1 MGCLAHRYSL
11 YGIASE
17 DVSECRVSVVDERSD
32 VFAVHDLLEVADDV
46 HVEDVDG
53 EVVLLAH
60 RCGGEVHD
68 FQSAGVDLVVGDVGE
83 LCGGRIFLGVGGVD
97 AVDAGAFEHDVGL
110 NLDAAQ
116 RRAGVGGEVG
126 AARAG
131 REDADVAGLHG
142 LDGAPLGVELAD
154 GLHADG
160 GQDAGLDADCAE
172 GRAEGEGVDDGG
184 AHAHLV
190 AFDAV
195 EAFLRTAEAAEDVA
209 AADDDADL
217 DAHVGHFL
225 DLAGVVGETFGVDA
239 EVLAAHEAFATEFQ

>member
-17 DVSECRVSVVDERSD
+17 AFSDRRVSVVDERSD

-60 RCGGEVHD
+60 RRGGEVHD

-83 LCGGRIFLGVGGVD
+83 LRGGRIFLGVGGVD
-97 AVDAGAFEHDVGL
+97 AVDAGAFEHDVGF

-131 REDADVAGLHG
+131 GEDADVAGLHR

-154 GLHADG
+154 GLHSDG
-160 GQDAGLDADCAE
+160 GQDAGLDADGAE
-172 GRAEGEGVDDGG
+172 SGAEGEGVDDGG

-195 EAFLRTAEAAEDVA
+195 ESFLYSAQSTENVSAADHDSDLHAAVDDRFDLCGVAVQHGRIEAVFLCSHQRLAAE
-209 AADDDADL
+209 
-217 DAHVGHFL
+217 F
-225 DLAGVVGETFGVDA
+225 E
-239 EVLAAHEAFATEFQ
+239 